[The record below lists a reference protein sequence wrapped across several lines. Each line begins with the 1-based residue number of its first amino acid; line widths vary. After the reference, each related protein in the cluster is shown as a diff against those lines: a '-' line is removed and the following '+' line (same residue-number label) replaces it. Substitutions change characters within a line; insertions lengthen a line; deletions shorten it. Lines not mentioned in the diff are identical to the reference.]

1 MASESALNQKIGK
14 YTGFQR
20 FFLLLMRVTIGW
32 HFLYEGY
39 VKIVSTGWSAAG
51 YLDAVPGPFAGV
63 FEYMIDHAWMVKFAD
78 AVMLYGLTAIG
89 LCLILG
95 FFTRIAAVCA
105 AALLLLFYI
114 SNPPFIGVS
123 FMPGEGNYLFVNKN
137 LVELTAAMV
146 LVVFPSGLIWGL
158 DRLFVKE

>member
-1 MASESALNQKIGK
+1 M
-14 YTGFQR
+14 
-20 FFLLLMRVTIGW
+20 
-32 HFLYEGY
+32 
-39 VKIVSTGWSAAG
+39 
-51 YLDAVPGPFAGV
+51 V
-63 FEYMIDHAWMVKFAD
+63 FHLVAD
-78 AVMLYGLTAIG
+78 AMMLYGLTAIR

-95 FFTRIAAVCA
+95 FFTRISAVCA

-114 SNPPFIGVS
+114 SNPPFIGVP

-146 LVVFPSGLIWGL
+146 LLVFPSGLIWGL

>member
-1 MASESALNQKIGK
+1 VANESVINKQIGS
-14 YTGFQR
+14 YTGYQR

-39 VKIVSTGWSAAG
+39 VKIISTGWSAAG
-51 YLDAVPGPFAGV
+51 YLHAAPGPFAGL
-63 FEYMIDHAWMVKFAD
+63 FEFVVDHAWMVKFAD
-78 AVMLYGLTAIG
+78 FVMLYGLTAIG

-95 FFTRIAAVCA
+95 FFTRIAALGA
-105 AALLLLFYI
+105 AGLLLLFYI
-114 SNPPFIGVS
+114 SNPPLIGVQ
-123 FMPGEGNYLFVNKN
+123 FMPGEGSYLIVNKN

-146 LVVFPSGLIWGL
+146 LVVFPSGLFWGL